1 MGWNSWDSYGTTVRE
16 NEFLDNAR
24 FMSDNLLDSGW
35 DTVVVDIAWYDPT
48 ARSHGYNT
56 DAPILID
63 EYGRQ
68 LPDPQRFPSSRD
80 GKGFSPLAKQVHAL
94 GLKFGVHVMRGIPRL
109 AVTRNCSVL
118 GTEWRAQDIVDR
130 EHVCKWNPDNFGL
143 NQEHPGAQA
152 WYDSQVDQLAGWGVD
167 FFKVDDMQTPFYAK
181 EISAYSEAVRKAKE
195 KYGRNLVLSLSP
207 GGDLSTKYVDF
218 LRDNAQ
224 MWRVSDDLW
233 DSWEDIYAQFSRL
246 ARWAPLQSEGH
257 WADADML
264 PLGRI
269 GLRAERGEPRDSNLT
284 ASEQMTV
291 LTLWSMARSPLMVGG
306 DLPTSSEDTIALLRN
321 EALLEVTA
329 ESYSNREIVRERIRK
344 KWEDD
349 SSYIGDSIV
358 WTAES
363 SETRRGGQSGERNGL
378 SSRRFYVALFWTGDE
393 AHKLSTALQGV
404 VGLDLV
410 NYGWSLRNLWS
421 DCETDAAIVGRGTDR
436 IIAAT
441 VPPHGVVWLAIDLAG

>member
-1 MGWNSWDSYGTTVRE
+1 
-16 NEFLDNAR
+16 
-24 FMSDNLLDSGW
+24 
-35 DTVVVDIAWYDPT
+35 
-48 ARSHGYNT
+48 
-56 DAPILID
+56 
-63 EYGRQ
+63 
-68 LPDPQRFPSSRD
+68 
-80 GKGFSPLAKQVHAL
+80 
-94 GLKFGVHVMRGIPRL
+94 
-109 AVTRNCSVL
+109 
-118 GTEWRAQDIVDR
+118 
-130 EHVCKWNPDNFGL
+130 
-143 NQEHPGAQA
+143 
-152 WYDSQVDQLAGWGVD
+152 
-167 FFKVDDMQTPFYAK
+167 
-181 EISAYSEAVRKAKE
+181 
-195 KYGRNLVLSLSP
+195 
-207 GGDLSTKYVDF
+207 
-218 LRDNAQ
+218 
-224 MWRVSDDLW
+224 
-233 DSWEDIYAQFSRL
+233 
-246 ARWAPLQSEGH
+246 
-257 WADADML
+257 
-264 PLGRI
+264 
-269 GLRAERGEPRDSNLT
+269 
-284 ASEQMTV
+284 
-291 LTLWSMARSPLMVGG
+291 MVGG